1 MAEGSIGGTPISE
14 LPPSSFAYCEPGTEA
29 VSTRCHFP
37 IRDKTG
43 KADPAHVR
51 NALARLSGSPF
62 EDKARPK
69 VEAAAREL
77 GIGKASELKA
87 EPMTTSQLD
96 RWLAGKMPRRILVAP
111 FGGPLAKAKGLDL
124 DGEFFD
130 ERTDF
135 YGPYP
140 QLRESRERLVDF
152 HHSTF
157 MDKDRHPAVQAVKGA
172 IMGKV
177 VLDDHYEEPDWG
189 FAGLWGDFW
198 ANAGEKRRA
207 LIASL
212 EQAGHQLYG
221 STQPISAGV
230 RRGKAGHI
238 DVWPILY
245 HTISTSPQNT
255 YAIVPP
261 LKAVLDAPG
270 EVSLAALRAFAAGLD
285 DLGNPPS
292 PSAMGDD
299 GAKAGRVFSRR
310 NEGDLSAALDELNER
325 IAAIRAL
332 IAERQSQPKPP
343 EEAHA

>member
-1 MAEGSIGGTPISE
+1 M
-14 LPPSSFAYCEPGTEA
+14 F
-29 VSTRCHFP
+29 
-37 IRDKTG
+37 D
-43 KADPAHVR
+43 
-51 NALARLSGSPF
+51 
-62 EDKARPK
+62 
-69 VEAAAREL
+69 
-77 GIGKASELKA
+77 LKA

-124 DGEFFD
+124 DGEYFD
-130 ERTDF
+130 EATDF

-140 QLRESRERLVDF
+140 ELRQSRERLVDF
-152 HHSTF
+152 NHSTF
-157 MDKDRHPAVQAVKGA
+157 LERARHPAEDAVKGA
-172 IMGKV
+172 IMGRV
-177 VLDDHYEEPDWG
+177 VLDDSYAEEEPG

-198 ANAGEKRRA
+198 ANAGEKRRS
-207 LIASL
+207 LIRWL
-212 EQAGHQLYG
+212 EERGHQLYG
-221 STQPISAGV
+221 STQPIAAGV

-238 DVWPILY
+238 DVWPIAY

-270 EVSLAALRAFAAGLD
+270 EVSIAALRAFAAGLN
-285 DLGNPPS
+285 DLGVPPS

-310 NEGDLSAALDELNER
+310 NEGDIGAVLDELNER

-332 IAERQSQPKPP
+332 LAERQTPKP
-343 EEAHA
+343 ETA